1 VTVLVEG
8 FEPDQLAL
16 ARSLAASGASVRLAG
31 AGPAP
36 EQARA
41 LAAQHGVALEP
52 YADLDADPGAADI
65 AYLDVWTPAV
75 APRVTK
81 LCAQGTRISC
91 LGDLLLE
98 RATGPTVGV
107 TGTAGKTTTTGLTVQ
122 LLRASGVDVDASTAG
137 RLGNVWPTAEL
148 LDRPDPT
155 RLLVLELTSS
165 HLAFMRQSSHTAVIT
180 SFWPDHLE
188 LHGSLHAYRAA
199 KEVIV
204 RGQRPGDTLVVNAD
218 DARAAS
224 FAEITPAG
232 LVEASL
238 EHPVERGAFA
248 RDGAVVVRWDDA
260 ETAVGQLVGL
270 PYAGRQ
276 RLNVL
281 AALAT
286 ALAAGAPPGSLPQA
300 LARVEPAAHRTRQ
313 VAFVNGARVI
323 DDGMAATPSK
333 TAAALAAYP
342 GGSVVLIAGGI
353 DDPGTG
359 PVHRTPEER
368 ELLEHACDEIART
381 VRLAVLF
388 GSAAAGLEQRLAE
401 RAVPVHVTTT
411 LDEAIAEAA
420 DRTGGAAVI
429 VFSPLYPVAL
439 EDRRRFAALARAL
452 E

>member
-1 VTVLVEG
+1 VTLLVEG
-8 FEPDQLAL
+8 FDSDQLEL
-16 ARSLAASGASVRLAG
+16 ARHLAAAGARVRLA
-31 AGPAP
+31 APGPAP
-36 EQARA
+36 KQARI
-41 LAAQHGVALEP
+41 LATQHGVAVEP
-52 YADLDADPGAADI
+52 HADLDADPGTADI

-75 APRVTK
+75 APRVMK
-81 LCAQGTRISC
+81 LRAQGTRVSC

-98 RATGPTVGV
+98 RATGATVGV
-107 TGTAGKTTTTGLTVQ
+107 TGTAGKTTTTDLTVQ
-122 LLRASGVDVDASTAG
+122 LLRASGMDVDASTTG
-137 RLGNVWPTAEL
+137 RLGNLWPATEL

-165 HLAFMRQSSHTAVIT
+165 HLAFMRESPHTAVIT

-188 LHGSLHAYRAA
+188 LHGSIGAYRAA

-204 RGQRPGDTLVVNAD
+204 RGQRRGDTVVVNAD
-218 DARAAS
+218 DPRAAS
-224 FAEITPAG
+224 FAETTPAG
-232 LVEASL
+232 LVQASL
-238 EHPVERGAFA
+238 EHPVERGAFT
-248 RDGAVVVRWDDA
+248 RDGSVVVRWDDVD
-260 ETAVGQLVGL
+260 TVVGQLAGL
-270 PYAGRQ
+270 PYAGPQ

-286 ALAAGAPPGSLPQA
+286 AVAAGAPPDSLAQA
-300 LARVEPAAHRTRQ
+300 LARAEPPAYRTRQ

-333 TAAALAAYP
+333 AAAALAAYP

-353 DDPGTG
+353 DELGTG
-359 PVHRTPEER
+359 PVHATPEER

-381 VRLAVLF
+381 VRVAILF
-388 GSAAAGLEQRLAE
+388 GPAAAGLALRLDE

-420 DRTGGAAVI
+420 SHADGAAAI

-439 EDRRRFAALARAL
+439 EDRRRFAALARAA